1 MKARYAVGGAIGALV
16 GAALWWRK
24 NPSACPYG
32 QRFWVEMPHP
42 FITRERLLNMLDP
55 KPGERF
61 LEIGPGTGYYSL
73 DVARSLQPDGVLEIF
88 DLQQEML
95 DHTAKRAAD
104 AGIDNIV
111 PTQGDAQQLPYPDGV
126 FDAVYLVTVLGEIP
140 DQSKALHE
148 IARVLKPSG
157 RAVFGELM
165 GDPHVVTLGQL
176 RSRAAAA
183 RLVYHSRVG
192 NTLGYFARFRP
203 T

>member
-1 MKARYAVGGAIGALV
+1 MKAKYAVGGAIGALV

-42 FITRERLLNMLDP
+42 FVTRERLLNVLDP

-88 DLQQEML
+88 DIQQEML

-104 AGIDNIV
+104 TGIDNIV

-148 IARVLKPSG
+148 IARVLKPTG

>member
-1 MKARYAVGGAIGALV
+1 MKARYAIGGAIGALV

-148 IARVLKPSG
+148 IARVLKPTG

>member
-1 MKARYAVGGAIGALV
+1 MKAKYAVGGAIGALV

-42 FITRERLLNMLDP
+42 FVTRERLLNMLDP

-88 DLQQEML
+88 DIQQEML

-104 AGIDNIV
+104 TGIDNIV

-148 IARVLKPSG
+148 IARVLKPTG